1 MSTNTATLIFAV
13 AQHVG
18 RRLDETRLPR
28 PTQEEL
34 IEIITNAMVAHGLD
48 QYALQNH
55 PRSPNP
61 QARWGRA

>member
-18 RRLDETRLPR
+18 RRLDEARLPR

-48 QYALQNH
+48 RYGQNH
-55 PRSPNP
+55 SRSPNP
-61 QARWGRA
+61 QARWGRV